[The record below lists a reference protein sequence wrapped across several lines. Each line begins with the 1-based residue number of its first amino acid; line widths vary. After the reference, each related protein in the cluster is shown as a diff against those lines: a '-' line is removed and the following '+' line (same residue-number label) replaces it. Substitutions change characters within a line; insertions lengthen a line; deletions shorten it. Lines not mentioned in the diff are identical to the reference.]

1 MSAKRIVVTLA
12 LAAFLTAT
20 GCRSWC
26 ERHYP
31 CPTPVYGAPAAAPQA
46 CVPCVPTASYA
57 PPAPVQTWSNPGPKN
72 CRCVC
77 D

>member
-1 MSAKRIVVTLA
+1 MSAKQWIVSIGLA
-12 LAAFLTAT
+12 VVLAAT

-31 CPTPVYGAPAAAPQA
+31 CPTPVYAPAGPAPTA
-46 CVPCVPTASYA
+46 CVPCAPTAGYA
-57 PPAPVQTWSNPGPKN
+57 PAPPVQTWSNPGPKN